1 MSQDALNQSFL
12 CDSVPP
18 EMMDR
23 LWEVG
28 WRHFGETFFRYS
40 VSIDEHGV
48 KTITPLRVD
57 LEKFSLSKSQRRVL
71 RRNADLCCEF
81 QPASLSPKA
90 RAMFQRHKERF
101 SENVPDDLDTFLSAS
116 PARLP
121 CPAEECRVY
130 LGEELVALSF
140 LDLGQTSTSAVYGM
154 FEPAHSERSLGIFTM
169 LKEIEYTQSRGSRYY
184 YPGYATLEPSAYDY
198 KKQLQG
204 LEVLDWQTGL
214 WDDYIRK
221 INPDTP

>member
-1 MSQDALNQSFL
+1 MSPESLNQSFL

-23 LWEVG
+23 LWEAG

-40 VSIDEHGV
+40 LSIDEYSV
-48 KTITPLRVD
+48 KTITPLRVNLD
-57 LEKFSLSKSQRRVL
+57 KFSLSKNQRRVL
-71 RRNADLCCEF
+71 KKNADLHCTF
-81 QPASLSPKA
+81 VPASLSPEA
-90 RAMFQRHKERF
+90 HAMFQRHKERF
-101 SENVPDDLDTFLSAS
+101 SDNVPDNLDTFLSAS
-116 PARLP
+116 PANLP

-130 LGEELVALSF
+130 LGEELIALSY
-140 LDLGQTSTSAVYGM
+140 LDLGAVGTSAVYGM
-154 FEPAHSERSLGIFTM
+154 FEPVHSERSLGILTM

-198 KKQLQG
+198 KKQLRG

-214 WDDYIRK
+214 WDDYARK

>member
-1 MSQDALNQSFL
+1 MSPESLNQSFL

-23 LWEVG
+23 LWEAG

-40 VSIDEHGV
+40 LSIDEYGV
-48 KTITPLRVD
+48 KTITPLRVNLD
-57 LEKFSLSKSQRRVL
+57 KFSLSKNQRRVL
-71 RRNADLCCEF
+71 KKNADLHCTF
-81 QPASLSPKA
+81 VPASLSPEA
-90 RAMFQRHKERF
+90 HAMFQRHKERF
-101 SENVPDDLDTFLSAS
+101 SDNVPDNLDTFLSAS
-116 PARLP
+116 PANLP

-130 LGEELVALSF
+130 LGEELIALSY
-140 LDLGQTSTSAVYGM
+140 LDLGAVGTSAVYGM
-154 FEPAHSERSLGIFTM
+154 FEPVHSERRLGILTM
-169 LKEIEYTQSRGSRYY
+169 LKEIEYTQSRGSHYY

-198 KKQLQG
+198 KKQLRG

-214 WDDYIRK
+214 WDDYARK